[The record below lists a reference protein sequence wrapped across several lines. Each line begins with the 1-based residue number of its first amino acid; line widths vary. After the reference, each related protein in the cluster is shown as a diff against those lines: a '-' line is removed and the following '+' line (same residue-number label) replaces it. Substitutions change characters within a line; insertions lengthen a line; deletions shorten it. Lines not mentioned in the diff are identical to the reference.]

1 MAKLDI
7 EAEAKTF
14 VQASPERVYDAF
26 ATAEGLDGWFTRG
39 AKVDARP
46 GGELLFRWR
55 DWGADLIDAVAHG
68 KVIEAKRA
76 ERFAFEWWDADPAEA
91 TTVELTFA
99 PARGG
104 TIVHVREYGFPDT
117 SKGRGKLA
125 GNASGWGEALTLL
138 RFWVEHR
145 LGQPRGVAG
154 AGAARRARRGVS
166 GLNGH

>member
-46 GGELLFRWR
+46 GGELLFGWK

-68 KVIEAKRA
+68 KSSR
-76 ERFAFEWWDADPAEA
+76 RSDPSAS
-91 TTVELTFA
+91 
-99 PARGG
+99 RSNGG
-104 TIVHVREYGFPDT
+104 MRI
-117 SKGRGKLA
+117 
-125 GNASGWGEALTLL
+125 
-138 RFWVEHR
+138 
-145 LGQPRGVAG
+145 PRRPRRSSSRSR
-154 AGAARRARRGVS
+154 RRAA
-166 GLNGH
+166 